1 MSEKHFFVVLIL
13 DLPQVDL
20 KRIPGENV
28 LASKAWLFGREED
41 ERAKIDIAANI
52 SSGSLSPSQN
62 QLASRSENII
72 FLDVPYRIK
81 TVWEGQKGLEFMKF
95 MKDRTSN
102 LLDRPGILDSFC
114 LGRSVKNR
122 LS

>member
-28 LASKAWLFGREED
+28 LASKAWFFGREED
-41 ERAKIDIAANI
+41 ERAKLHIAANI

-62 QLASRSENII
+62 QLASRSENI
-72 FLDVPYRIK
+72 FLMFHIETKLRGKVKR
-81 TVWEGQKGLEFMKF
+81 V
-95 MKDRTSN
+95 SN
-102 LLDRPGILDSFC
+102 
-114 LGRSVKNR
+114 
-122 LS
+122 